1 MPASSIKRAVE
12 IRSYE
17 AQPGTREA
25 FHALMSDQAV
35 PMLRRWNVDVVAY
48 GPSGH
53 DADSYF
59 LIRAYRDVAERD
71 ASQDAFYGSDEWRN
85 GPRQAILAPIRHYTS
100 IVMSLDEAC
109 IDALR
114 AASPS

>member
-1 MPASSIKRAVE
+1 MPAAPCKRAVE

-17 AQPGTREA
+17 LQPGSRDA
-25 FHALMSDQAV
+25 FHALMSEQAV

-53 DADSYF
+53 DSDSYF

-85 GPRQAILAPIRHYTS
+85 GPRDAILAPIRHYTS
-100 IVMSLDEAC
+100 VVVSLDEAC

-114 AASPS
+114 TATPS